1 MSTSNCTACY
11 ETSEVYTEEYF
22 NSLSEDECK
31 KTSSECYKE
40 ANCPSKTNGNC
51 TFDMNL
57 PCCQCK
63 IAHCQQ
69 K

>member
-1 MSTSNCTACY
+1 MSVANCNLCY
-11 ETSEVYTEEYF
+11 ETTDYTEDYF
-22 NSLSEDECK
+22 KSLTSDDCE

-40 ANCPSKTNGNC
+40 EKCPSKTNGNC

-63 IAHCQQ
+63 IAHCL